1 VSNGSSSPVISR
13 APGDHLLLAHLSDPH
28 LTGLDGIGLRDLL
41 GKRLLGY
48 LSWRQHR
55 RRAHRREVLDALI
68 ADLHRVGPDHT
79 VITGDLTHIGLERE
93 FREVAAWLP
102 EVGGP
107 ADVFVVPGNHD
118 AYVAE
123 PWARTFALW
132 EPYLAGDGTGSP
144 PPPTACPP
152 TYPRVRLRRGVALV
166 GVNTARPSPPFFAV
180 GSLGRG
186 QLQALAAVLKDTGAR
201 GLCRVVLIHHPPVPG
216 TIRWRKRLTDAR
228 ELASVIDETGV
239 ELVLHGHAHRDSR
252 AWLRTPSGPAPVI
265 GVRSASEPGTRPL
278 RRARY
283 HVLRLTR
290 EPGGWRLRLAVREY
304 APGTGL
310 FTQVEELSLDLP
322 QRGAPAPAGD

>member
-1 VSNGSSSPVISR
+1 MNNGSSSPVIPR

-55 RRAHRREVLDALI
+55 RHAHRREVLDALI
-68 ADLHRVGPDHT
+68 ADLRRVGPDHT

-118 AYVAE
+118 AYAAE
-123 PWARTFALW
+123 PWATTFALW

-144 PPPTACPP
+144 LPARAGVPA
-152 TYPRVRLRRGVALV
+152 YPRVRVRGGVALV
-166 GVNTARPSPPFFAV
+166 AVNTARPSAPFLAV
-180 GSLGRG
+180 GSLGRA
-186 QLQALAAVLKDTGAR
+186 QLQALAKVLRETGAR

-216 TIRWRKRLTDAR
+216 SIKWRKRLTDAR
-228 ELASVIDETGV
+228 GLAAVVAEAGA

-252 AWLRTPSGPAPVI
+252 TWLETPAGRVPAI
-265 GVRSASEPGTRPL
+265 GARSASEPGTRPL
-278 RRARY
+278 RRAQY
-283 HVLRLTR
+283 HVLRLAR
-290 EPGGWRLRLAVREY
+290 ESDGWRLGLSVREY
-304 APGTGL
+304 APEAGG
-310 FTQVEELSLDLP
+310 FEPVGEVSLALP
-322 QRGAPAPAGD
+322 HRPGGAAW

>member
-1 VSNGSSSPVISR
+1 MSNESSTPVR
-13 APGDHLLLAHLSDPH
+13 APPPGDGLVLAHLSDPH
-28 LTGLDGIGLRDLL
+28 LTGLYGIGLRDLL

-55 RRAHRREVLDALI
+55 RHAHRREVLDALI
-68 ADLHRVGPDHT
+68 TDLHQIGPDHT
-79 VITGDLTHIGLERE
+79 VITGDLTHIGLARE

-118 AYVAE
+118 AYAAE
-123 PWARTFALW
+123 PWSRTFALW
-132 EPYLAGDGTGSP
+132 EPYLAGDDTHGP
-144 PPPTACPP
+144 APANARPP

-166 GVNTARPSPPFFAV
+166 AVNTARPSAPFLAV
-180 GSLGRG
+180 GSLGQD
-186 QLQALAAVLKDTGAR
+186 QLQALATVLRDTGAR
-201 GLCRVVLIHHPPVPG
+201 ALCRVLLIHHPTVPG

-228 ELASVIDETGV
+228 ALAAVIDQAGV

-252 AWLRTPSGPAPVI
+252 AWLSTPAGAAPVI

-283 HVLRLTR
+283 HVLRLSR
-290 EPGGWRLRLAVREY
+290 GPAGWRLRLAVREY
-304 APGTGL
+304 APETGR
-310 FTQVEELSLDLP
+310 FTQVEELSPALP
-322 QRGAPAPAGD
+322 QPANETPTSD